1 MTDGERLGPPPVEPM
16 SDVAWS
22 RLERG
27 LWLRVDA
34 AEATARA
41 ADSAGMAGSNRISP
55 AFRRWWPVAAPLV
68 AAAAV
73 VAIVLGTRATPQD
86 VAVTDGPARVI
97 SGSSPSSV
105 SFSDS
110 HVELN
115 ADTVVVM
122 NHENGRPVVL
132 LERGTARFTV
142 APRGQR
148 PEFIVRAGD
157 ATVRVVGTRFR
168 VSRSDERIAV
178 DVERGLVD
186 VQFRGSMVAIGEN
199 QRWSSDSPGRI
210 TALASL
216 PSPAA
221 PLAASEPSIEPSI
234 DPSAEPPIN
243 SSPADS
249 PATSEPLQAPS
260 ATNHHIRPDPKT
272 NTVPDPRL
280 GGTHATSADRDR
292 TEYDRLAA
300 LEPKHPDAAL
310 AGYLALARGTS
321 RWADPALFAAARLAV
336 DRHNPRAR
344 TLLGIYLER
353 FPNGPNATDAKQLLV
368 RLQGDRP

>member
-1 MTDGERLGPPPVEPM
+1 M
-16 SDVAWS
+16 
-22 RLERG
+22 
-27 LWLRVDA
+27 
-34 AEATARA
+34 
-41 ADSAGMAGSNRISP
+41 
-55 AFRRWWPVAAPLV
+55 AAPLV

-122 NHENGRPVVL
+122 NHENGHPIVL

-168 VSRSDERIAV
+168 VSRSDERLAV
-178 DVERGLVD
+178 DVEHGLVD

-199 QRWSSDSPGRI
+199 QRWSSDSPGKI
-210 TALASL
+210 AALASL

-221 PLAASEPSIEPSI
+221 PLAASEPSIESI
-234 DPSAEPPIN
+234 DPSAESPID
-243 SSPADS
+243 SPADS
-249 PATSEPLQAPS
+249 PATSDPLQAPS
-260 ATNHHIRPDPKT
+260 ASKHYIRPDPKT
-272 NTVPDPRL
+272 HTVPDPRR

-292 TEYDRLAA
+292 IEYDRLAA
-300 LEPKHPDAAL
+300 LEPKHPAAAL

-336 DRHNPRAR
+336 DRHDPRAR
-344 TLLGIYLER
+344 TLLGTYLER
-353 FPNGPNATDAKQLLV
+353 FPNGPNATDAKQLVV

>member
-41 ADSAGMAGSNRISP
+41 AGSSGTAGTDRISP

-86 VAVTDGPARVI
+86 VAVTDGPARVV

-122 NHENGRPVVL
+122 NHENGHPVVL
-132 LERGTARFTV
+132 LERGSARFTV

-178 DVERGLVD
+178 DVERGLVN

-199 QRWSSDSPGRI
+199 QRWSSDSPGHI
-210 TALASL
+210 TALASR
-216 PSPAA
+216 PSPAHSV
-221 PLAASEPSIEPSI
+221 AASEPSIDPTI
-234 DPSAEPPIN
+234 DQSADPPID
-243 SSPADS
+243 SPVDS
-249 PATSEPLQAPS
+249 PATSEPLKAPS
-260 ATNHHIRPDPKT
+260 ATKHHIRPNPNP
-272 NTVPDPRL
+272 NTVPDPRR

-292 TEYDRLAA
+292 IEYDRLAA

-336 DRHNPRAR
+336 DRHDPRAR

-353 FPNGPNATDAKQLLV
+353 FPTGPNATDAKQLLV
-368 RLQGDRP
+368 RLQGDHP